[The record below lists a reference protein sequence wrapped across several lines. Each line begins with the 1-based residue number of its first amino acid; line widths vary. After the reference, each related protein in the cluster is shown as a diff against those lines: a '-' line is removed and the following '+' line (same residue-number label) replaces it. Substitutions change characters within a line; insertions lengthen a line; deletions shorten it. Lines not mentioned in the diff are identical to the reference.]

1 MCSTTK
7 ALFSNLSAKPK
18 GNFRPAVL
26 NVKYVFDM
34 NSIPNQCLDNGEK
47 SEKKMDI
54 ANRGN
59 WFSNYGL
66 NSLRAKFLR
75 GNINM
80 YLHFMSFLHTD
91 MP

>member
-34 NSIPNQCLDNGEK
+34 NSIPNQYLDNGEK
-47 SEKKMDI
+47 SEKKKWI
-54 ANRGN
+54 LRIEEI
-59 WFSNYGL
+59 GL
-66 NSLRAKFLR
+66 VTM
-75 GNINM
+75 G
-80 YLHFMSFLHTD
+80 
-91 MP
+91 